1 METGGLLMGSIIF
14 STLISLSISQIDIES
29 ARTSLV
35 GISTAGA
42 IAISS
47 PDVALAR
54 SVLYSP
60 HVRGSFGE
68 SHMHT
73 YIAQYLKDKNLRH
86 VPVRLGSQGI
96 DGIYV
101 KYMPDGTPSSLIVS
115 EAKYG
120 SSSLGITKDG
130 IQLGENWSNSRLQK
144 IGNEYTQIAK
154 IIKSKN
160 MVVGK
165 IPQQIETHRLQV
177 DLPNGKAAVCWRTG
191 SNDPWI
197 FAGPE
202 RLLESAGIQYQKMST
217 FFNQTA
223 RGEIP
228 YERILYRIKIVGN
241 ILNVT
246 VKDAFQIDK
255 VGSEIFLPK
264 KFDFTYVLRSSNLVA
279 YREIIE
285 KDIVSDINKKLP
297 KIPKSEVEI
306 TARKIAK
313 DAKDLEKLLHL
324 PRESFFKQSMNGA
337 VVAGSVTALLDGVLQ
352 LSLGYYF
359 EKKVDMPRLFGS
371 VGLSFLSGGSGYL
384 AGQYASASLIN
395 SNILDSVIKP
405 GTSIYGTTAR
415 TLAANELSS
424 IAGGSVAVALFAY
437 GSFLMGYT
445 DIDTAHRSA
454 IIGLSGVGAGA
465 LAGAGITGAVVFF
478 GTTGT
483 GVAISSLS
491 GAALTSS
498 TLAFL
503 GGGSIA
509 AGGFGAAGGAVVLT
523 GGTAIIA
530 ISAGIVVHYAFKMY
544 SQKQENDKIKI
555 TMNYFNEFAFFA
567 KNSSEEFISNPNL
580 IKMRNA
586 S

>member
-1 METGGLLMGSIIF
+1 METGGFLMGSIIF
-14 STLISLSISQIDIES
+14 STLITLSIFQIDIES
-29 ARTSLV
+29 ARTSLA

-54 SVLYSP
+54 SVLFSP
-60 HVRGSFGE
+60 HIRGAFGE

-101 KYMPDGTPSSLIVS
+101 KYMPDGTPNSLIVS

-130 IQLGENWSNSRLQK
+130 IQLGQAWSNSRLQK

-154 IIKSKN
+154 AIKNKN
-160 MVVGK
+160 MLVGK

-177 DLPNGKAAVCWRTG
+177 DLPNGKAAVCWRAG
-191 SNDPWI
+191 SNDPWK

-202 RLLESAGIQYQKMST
+202 GLLESAGFQYQKMAS
-217 FFNQTA
+217 FFNQVA
-223 RGEIP
+223 KGDLP
-228 YERILYRIKIVGN
+228 YERILYRIKIEGN

-255 VGSEIFLPK
+255 VGSEGLLPK
-264 KFDFTYVLRSSNLVA
+264 KFDFTYKLRPSNLVA

-285 KDIVSDINKKLP
+285 KDIVADISKKLP
-297 KIPKSEVEI
+297 KISKSEVEI

-324 PRESFFKQSMNGA
+324 SREGFFKQSLKGA
-337 VVAGSVTALLDGVLQ
+337 VVAGGAVALLDGVLQ
-352 LSLGYYF
+352 VSLGYYF
-359 EKKVDMPRLFGS
+359 EKKVDMPRLVGS

-395 SNILDSVIKP
+395 SNVLDSIIKP

-415 TLAANELSS
+415 TLASNELSS

-437 GSFLMGYT
+437 GSYLMGYT

-454 IIGLSGVGAGA
+454 IIGLSGVGAGV
-465 LAGAGITGAVVFF
+465 LAGAGITSAVVFF

-498 TLAFL
+498 TMAFL

-509 AGGFGAAGGAVVLT
+509 AGGFGAAGGAIVLT

-530 ISAGIVVHYAFKMY
+530 ISVGVVVHYAFHMY
-544 SQKQENDKIKI
+544 GQKRENDKIEK
-555 TMNYFNEFAFFA
+555 TMNYFKEFAFFA
-567 KNSSEEFISNPNL
+567 KDSAEEFISNPNL

>member
-1 METGGLLMGSIIF
+1 MGSIIF

-29 ARTSLV
+29 ARTSLA

-101 KYMPDGTPSSLIVS
+101 KYMPDGTPNSLIVS

-120 SSSLGITKDG
+120 SSSLKMTKTG
-130 IQLGENWSNSRLQK
+130 IQLGKTWSNVRLEK
-144 IGNEYTQIAK
+144 IGNEYLQIAK
-154 IIKSKN
+154 TINNKN
-160 MVVGK
+160 MVVGR
-165 IPQQIETHRLQV
+165 IPQQGETHRLQV
-177 DLPNGKAAVCWRTG
+177 NLPNGKAAVCWRTG
-191 SNDPWI
+191 SNDPWK

-217 FFNQTA
+217 FFNQA
-223 RGEIP
+223 VRGEIP
-228 YERILYRIKIVGN
+228 YERILYRIKIEGN

-264 KFDFTYVLRSSNLVA
+264 KFDFTYMLRPSNLVA

-285 KDIVSDINKKLP
+285 KDIVADISKKLP

-313 DAKDLEKLLHL
+313 DAKDIEKLLHL
-324 PRESFFKQSMNGA
+324 PREGFFKQSLNGA

-352 LSLGYYF
+352 FSLGYYF

-384 AGQYASASLIN
+384 AGQYASAALIN
-395 SNILDSVIKP
+395 SNVLDSIIKP

-445 DIDTAHRSA
+445 DINTAHRSA
-454 IIGLSGVGAGA
+454 IIGLSGVGAGV
-465 LAGAGITGAVVFF
+465 LAGAGITSTVFFF

-509 AGGFGAAGGAVVLT
+509 AGGFGAAGGAIVLT

-530 ISAGIVVHYAFKMY
+530 ISVGVVVHYAFQMY
-544 SQKQENDKIKI
+544 GQKLENDKIKI

-567 KNSSEEFISNPNL
+567 KDSTEEYHSNPNL
-580 IKMRNA
+580 IRLRNA

>member
-1 METGGLLMGSIIF
+1 MGSIIF
-14 STLISLSISQIDIES
+14 STLISLSVSQIDIES
-29 ARTSLV
+29 ARSSLV

-54 SVLYSP
+54 SVIYSP
-60 HVRGSFGE
+60 HVKGGFGE
-68 SHMHT
+68 NHMHR
-73 YIAQYLKDKNLRH
+73 YLSQYLKEKNLRH
-86 VPVRLGSQGI
+86 VPVRLGRQGI

-101 KYMPDGTPSSLIVS
+101 KYMPDGTPNSLIVS

-120 SSSLGITKDG
+120 SSSLKMTKTG
-130 IQLGENWSNSRLQK
+130 IQLGKTWSNVRLEK
-144 IGNEYTQIAK
+144 IGNEYLQIAK
-154 IIKSKN
+154 TINNKN

-165 IPQQIETHRLQV
+165 IPQQGETHRLQV
-177 DLPNGKAAVCWRTG
+177 NLPNGKAAVCWRTG
-191 SNDPWI
+191 SYDPWK

-202 RLLESAGIQYQKMST
+202 KLLESAGIQYQKMST
-217 FFNQTA
+217 FFNQA
-223 RGEIP
+223 VRGEIP
-228 YERILYRIKIVGN
+228 YERFLYRIKIKDN

-246 VKDAFQIDK
+246 VKDAFLIDK
-255 VGSEIFLPK
+255 VGSEGLLPK
-264 KFDFTYVLRSSNLVA
+264 KFSFTKELRPSNLIA
-279 YREIIE
+279 YRATIE
-285 KDIVSDINKKLP
+285 KEITAAYSKNFP
-297 KIPKSEVEI
+297 NIPKSEVEI
-306 TARKIAK
+306 TAHKISK
-313 DAKDLEKLLHL
+313 DVSDLGKLLSYK
-324 PRESFFKQSMNGA
+324 RESFFKQSLNGA
-337 VVAGSVTALLDGVLQ
+337 IIAGGVTALLDGVLQ
-352 LSLGYYF
+352 VSLGYYF
-359 EKKVDMPRLFGS
+359 EKKVDMPRLVGS

-395 SNILDSVIKP
+395 SNVLDSIIKP

-424 IAGGSVAVALFAY
+424 IAGGSVAVALFSY
-437 GSFLMGYT
+437 GSYLMGYT

-465 LAGAGITGAVVFF
+465 LASAGITSAVVFF

-491 GAALTSS
+491 GAAAASS

-509 AGGFGAAGGAVVLT
+509 AGGFGAAGGAIVLS

-530 ISAGIVVHYAFKMY
+530 ISFGVVVHYAFKMY
-544 SQKQENDKIKI
+544 DQKQEKDKINI

-567 KNSSEEFISNPNL
+567 KDSTEEYHSNPNL
-580 IKMRNA
+580 IRLRNA

>member
-1 METGGLLMGSIIF
+1 MVSIIF
-14 STLISLSISQIDIES
+14 STLITLSISQIDIES
-29 ARTSLV
+29 ARTSLA

-68 SHMHT
+68 SHMHR
-73 YIAQYLKDKNLRH
+73 YLAQYLKEKNLRH
-86 VPVRLGSQGI
+86 VPVRLGRQGI

-101 KYMPDGTPSSLIVS
+101 KYMPDGTPNSLIVS

-120 SSSLGITKDG
+120 SSSLKMTKTG
-130 IQLGENWSNSRLQK
+130 IQLGKTWSNVRLEK
-144 IGNEYTQIAK
+144 IGNEYLQIAK
-154 IIKSKN
+154 TINNKN

-177 DLPNGKAAVCWRTG
+177 NLPNGKAAVCWRAG
-191 SNDPWI
+191 SNDPWK

-202 RLLESAGIQYQKMST
+202 KLLESAGIQYQKMST
-217 FFNQTA
+217 FFYQAA
-223 RGEIP
+223 RGDIP
-228 YERILYRIKIVGN
+228 YERILYRIKIKDN

-246 VKDAFQIDK
+246 VKDAFLIDK
-255 VGSEIFLPK
+255 VGSEGLLPK
-264 KFDFTYVLRSSNLVA
+264 KFDFTYKLRPSNLVA
-279 YREIIE
+279 FREIIE
-285 KDIVSDINKKLP
+285 KNIAADISRMFPN
-297 KIPKSEVEI
+297 IPKSEVDV
-306 TARKIAK
+306 TAKNISKNVK
-313 DAKDLEKLLHL
+313 DIEKLLTL
-324 PRESFFKQSMNGA
+324 TREGFFKQSLNGA
-337 VVAGSVTALLDGVLQ
+337 LVAGGAVALLDGVLQ
-352 LSLGYYF
+352 VSLGYYF
-359 EKKVDMPRLFGS
+359 EKKVDMPRLIGS

-395 SNILDSVIKP
+395 SNVLDSIIKP

-437 GSFLMGYT
+437 GSYLMGYT

-454 IIGLSGVGAGA
+454 IIGLSGVGVGA
-465 LAGAGITGAVVFF
+465 LAGVGITSAVVFF

-491 GAALTSS
+491 GAALTTS
-498 TLAFL
+498 TMAFL

-509 AGGFGAAGGAVVLT
+509 AGGFGAAGGAIVLT

-530 ISAGIVVHYAFKMY
+530 ISTGILVHYAFKMY
-544 SQKQENDKIKI
+544 DQKQEKDKINI
-555 TMNYFNEFAFFA
+555 TMNYFKEFAFFA
-567 KNSSEEFISNPNL
+567 KDSTEEFISNPNL